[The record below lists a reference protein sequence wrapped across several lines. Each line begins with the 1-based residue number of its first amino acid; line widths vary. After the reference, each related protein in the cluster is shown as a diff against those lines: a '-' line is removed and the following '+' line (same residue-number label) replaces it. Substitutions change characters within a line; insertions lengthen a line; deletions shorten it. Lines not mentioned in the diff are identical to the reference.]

1 MYSNRLICSIL
12 YFIDENIDRKISI
25 SDISERFFYNR
36 YYVMKL
42 FKKEIGVSI
51 VSYINNIRVYNSA
64 FEIINDSG
72 SSMLRV
78 GLDNGFCSLEYF
90 SEIFKSIIGVSP
102 SVYRKFVLNRDFV
115 SDDERMIISNNFT
128 ELREFVLKKEDY
140 LRKEKPD
147 NVESKKLT
155 IFK

>member
-1 MYSNRLICSIL
+1 MYSNKLVCSIL

-42 FKKEIGVSI
+42 FKKE
-51 VSYINNIRVYNSA
+51 
-64 FEIINDSG
+64 
-72 SSMLRV
+72 
-78 GLDNGFCSLEYF
+78 
-90 SEIFKSIIGVSP
+90 IGVSP

-140 LRKEKPD
+140 LRREKPD
-147 NVESKKLT
+147 NIESKKLT
-155 IFK
+155 IFKWMLAFCLFSNAKVFE